1 MSLKDWAK
9 KTQTHA
15 LTTVF
20 QHVMGG
26 SAQDNPTRQKREA
39 QELKSKKWPLF
50 TQHTIFLEKQRII
63 LQATRI
69 YLFIWQSM
77 WIQRKQRKRKDNKIK
92 YKITIYNSIKNPKH
106 LGTYPMKDIQNRF
119 TGI

>member
-9 KTQTHA
+9 KAQTHA

-26 SAQDNPTRQKREA
+26 SAQVNPTRQKREA

-92 YKITIYNSIKNPKH
+92 YKITIYNSIKNEILMDKSE
-106 LGTYPMKDIQNRF
+106 KNV
-119 TGI
+119 